1 MVILFFLGNRCF
13 YLYLYSSEVKKKKGI
28 DDIETGVKKRE
39 KAEL

>member
-13 YLYLYSSEVKKKKGI
+13 YLYLYSSEVKKKGI